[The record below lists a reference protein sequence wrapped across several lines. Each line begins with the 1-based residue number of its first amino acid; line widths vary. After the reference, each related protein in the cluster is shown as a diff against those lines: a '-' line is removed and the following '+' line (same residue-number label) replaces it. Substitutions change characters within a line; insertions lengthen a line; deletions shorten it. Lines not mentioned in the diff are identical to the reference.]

1 MAAYRRIYDSV
12 TCRLTAKLRSANSHL
27 YQTCSLICL
36 ITYLVVIY
44 FQIQRFLLSIVTAVI
59 LYDFALLC
67 FIQVCIQLPT
77 YADNV
82 ALPAFA
88 HHTSLLLSAG
98 RAAFDWYLTARRVYS
113 SKPCWDQARQNVFIS
128 VGYKSVRT
136 LYNLVVKVFCL
147 KFWHKLHLWLVRC
160 RGTSPELGG
169 GTMYPPVPIVPTPLA
184 GTDRRTPY
192 NNTEPARHTVRAV
205 PIIWNSS

>member
-1 MAAYRRIYDSV
+1 MAAYCRVYDSV
-12 TCRLTAKLRSANSHL
+12 TCMLTAKNRSANSHL

-44 FQIQRFLLSIVTAVI
+44 FQIQQFLLSIVTTVI

-88 HHTSLLLSAG
+88 HHTSLLLNAG

-113 SKPCWDQARQNVFIS
+113 SKPCWDQARRNVFVS

-136 LYNLVVKVFCL
+136 FYSLVVKVVCL
-147 KFWHKLHLWLVRC
+147 KFWHKPHLWLVRC
-160 RGTSPELGG
+160 RGYKSWTWGG
-169 GTMYPPVPIVPTPLA
+169 GTMYPPSP
-184 GTDRRTPY
+184 
-192 NNTEPARHTVRAV
+192 
-205 PIIWNSS
+205 